1 MSNTTGT
8 PYARDPRATG
18 STVAGGP
25 SSSGPSTTDTAKE
38 QAAGVA
44 GDAGRAGQHVAGVTK
59 DQAADVIGEAR
70 RQASDLLGQGR
81 TQLAEQSTAGQQRA
95 ASGLSSLATELKDL
109 AEGRGGSGIA
119 TDLAHQAS
127 QRVEAAGTWLTD
139 REPADVLREVQSFAR
154 RRPVTFLAI
163 AAGVG
168 LVAGRLTRG
177 IAAASHDEAPG
188 SDAAAPAAA
197 PTAPA
202 APTATTAPIA
212 NADQA
217 LVTGTTDPV
226 YGTTPSHG
234 AAPTDAT
241 TGLRAPGRP
250 SWDGPRR

>member
-1 MSNTTGT
+1 MSNTTGRPHT
-8 PYARDPRATG
+8 RDPLTTG
-18 STVAGGP
+18 STRAGGP
-25 SSSGPSTTDTAKE
+25 SSTGPSTTSTAKE

-95 ASGLSSLATELKDL
+95 ATGLSSLAAELKDL

-139 REPADVLREVQSFAR
+139 REPADVLREVQTFAR

-177 IAAASHDEAPG
+177 IAAASHDETPDSGAATPTAAP
-188 SDAAAPAAA
+188 PAAA
-197 PTAPA
+197 PTAPT
-202 APTATTAPIA
+202 APTA

-226 YGTTPSHG
+226 YGTEPSHG
-234 AAPTDAT
+234 APASEAT
-241 TGLRAPGRP
+241 TGLGAPGRP